1 MACGPPESAR
11 KNDPTHLSFT
21 VSELLFYS
29 EGSCSKPLWLKRVTS
44 VCLFSVNYILLF
56 SEWLF
61 SILKRWFVA
70 YFFFYKWNEGGKIC
84 KSMFQNKNKQYFFFR
99 ENLKETSLKKS
110 HALCRKIYPAP
121 YFWVGLNGCSC
132 PFESLYF

>member
-1 MACGPPESAR
+1 MAHPNRQEKTTRPIS
-11 KNDPTHLSFT
+11 HLLWASYYFILKDLAQNHFGSN
-21 VSELLFYS
+21 VSQVCVYS
-29 EGSCSKPLWLKRVTS
+29 VLITYTTFL
-44 VCLFSVNYILLF
+44 
-56 SEWLF
+56 EWLF